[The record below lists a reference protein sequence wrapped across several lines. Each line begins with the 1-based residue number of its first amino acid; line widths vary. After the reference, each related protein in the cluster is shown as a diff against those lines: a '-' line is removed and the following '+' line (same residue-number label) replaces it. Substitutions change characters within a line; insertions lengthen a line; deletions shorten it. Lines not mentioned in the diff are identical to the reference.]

1 MSKNENRKK
10 VFVIKPGFPRSRS
23 IYKKIPQIL
32 FDNTGSFSIHCDEN
46 VYTNGRELSLNH
58 VLWQSYPSNKEGI
71 VCLLNECL
79 MDYNLHTKTHVYKAK
94 FKVTVGS
101 LCKHN

>member
-1 MSKNENRKK
+1 MALSLY
-10 VFVIKPGFPRSRS
+10 I
-23 IYKKIPQIL
+23 
-32 FDNTGSFSIHCDEN
+32 DEN